1 MIHRTRALQSIRY
14 AGNAVKAE
22 LASELRIDD
31 RNRILKTRITH
42 RVFCVN
48 LCLLAV
54 LLAFCLA
61 PCLASCS
68 ISINENQPEV
78 TAEPPTAT
86 RLPSETSLPSI
97 TATSSITPTIDV
109 PATVQVLN
117 VLYEQ
122 SNLDLQAESALLM
135 DAQTGQVFLEKNARQ
150 RMFPAST
157 TKIMTALLALEYLDM
172 EETLMVGEEVNQ
184 AWTKLRINAQK
195 AGLEYGQE
203 ISVKDLLHGMLLMS
217 GSDAAFVLAY
227 QTAQRE
233 SGGMYMDVNQAITH
247 FSELMNAMAQELGA
261 FDTHFVNPDGFQDP
275 EHYSTAYDLA
285 MIARAAMQNRDFR
298 SIVETPTYLSAE
310 LEFVNGTYPLRW
322 DTTNRLLDVNDMHY
336 YAPANGIKTGTTEEA
351 GYCLVSSAVFDERL
365 VIAVVLNSG
374 VENVW
379 TDSISLL
386 EYARQNLLPGS

>member
-157 TKIMTALLALEYLDM
+157 TKKIGRA
-172 EETLMVGEEVNQ
+172 
-184 AWTKLRINAQK
+184 
-195 AGLEYGQE
+195 
-203 ISVKDLLHGMLLMS
+203 SC
-217 GSDAAFVLAY
+217 
-227 QTAQRE
+227 RE
-233 SGGMYMDVNQAITH
+233 RV
-247 FSELMNAMAQELGA
+247 
-261 FDTHFVNPDGFQDP
+261 
-275 EHYSTAYDLA
+275 
-285 MIARAAMQNRDFR
+285 
-298 SIVETPTYLSAE
+298 
-310 LEFVNGTYPLRW
+310 
-322 DTTNRLLDVNDMHY
+322 
-336 YAPANGIKTGTTEEA
+336 
-351 GYCLVSSAVFDERL
+351 
-365 VIAVVLNSG
+365 
-374 VENVW
+374 
-379 TDSISLL
+379 
-386 EYARQNLLPGS
+386 